1 MVLMHCVGY
10 GFNKI
15 PVGASVNIES
25 FSDFDIPW
33 LVWQQIY
40 VTFLFIKNG
49 KFYQSRY
56 KEKAI
61 RCMWQANRTLRVRNL
76 GIAIAN
82 NKFKRTIYFGA
93 KELYH
98 LNLLAL
104 LFSKYKLNLSKF
116 CLPVKFL
123 VFPWRNSAFPSNF
136 CFLFVPV
143 LRATAERKGREVMTS
158 IVLPSFDWLTS
169 ELDPK
174 NGGQFQGHVW
184 EHNKAVA
191 LARIPLCDMPP
202 KQCLRF
208 SG

>member
-1 MVLMHCVGY
+1 MESGHNN
-10 GFNKI
+10 FNSILLANINYFYNSI
-15 PVGASVNIES
+15 PPKAFGISIDK
-25 FSDFDIPW
+25 FTIC
-33 LVWQQIY
+33 LKLLL
-40 VTFLFIKNG
+40 FLF
-49 KFYQSRY
+49 F
-56 KEKAI
+56 
-61 RCMWQANRTLRVRNL
+61 
-76 GIAIAN
+76 
-82 NKFKRTIYFGA
+82 
-93 KELYH
+93 
-98 LNLLAL
+98 
-104 LFSKYKLNLSKF
+104 
-116 CLPVKFL
+116 
-123 VFPWRNSAFPSNF
+123 
-136 CFLFVPV
+136 PV

>member
-1 MVLMHCVGY
+1 MLKTLSH
-10 GFNKI
+10 FNSI
-15 PVGASVNIES
+15 
-25 FSDFDIPW
+25 
-33 LVWQQIY
+33 
-40 VTFLFIKNG
+40 
-49 KFYQSRY
+49 
-56 KEKAI
+56 
-61 RCMWQANRTLRVRNL
+61 
-76 GIAIAN
+76 
-82 NKFKRTIYFGA
+82 
-93 KELYH
+93 
-98 LNLLAL
+98 LLANVNYIYNSIPPKAFTISEEKFSICFQLL
-104 LFSKYKLNLSKF
+104 LFFSF
-116 CLPVKFL
+116 F
-123 VFPWRNSAFPSNF
+123 
-136 CFLFVPV
+136 PV